1 MRLLVDIG
9 NSTTVMAI
17 AKADGSIES
26 TWRFKTQKNGTE
38 YFFRNEIIAGLTPRN
53 ISPSQIEAVVVSSVV
68 PEVKE
73 ELSEA
78 MLSVTGKAP
87 HFFSV
92 TDAQR
97 VIGID
102 VEAPTQLGID
112 RVADAIGAVACFG
125 APAIVLDLGT
135 ATTVGVVDEKKC
147 FKGGMIIPG
156 VKTSLSAL
164 TSRASQL
171 PTINI
176 EKPKSIIGR
185 NTVECMQSGIIHGT
199 AAMIDGIITEI
210 LPKFTNK
217 EDVHIV
223 ATGGMAKR
231 IMPHCKHRIAIE
243 PHLQFKGIFH
253 ATKEL

>member
-38 YFFRNEIIAGLTPRN
+38 YFFRKEIIDGLTPRN

-73 ELSEA
+73 EFSEA
-78 MLSVTGKAP
+78 MTSVTGKLP
-87 HFFSV
+87 HFFSIK
-92 TDAQR
+92 DAQR

-102 VEAPTQLGID
+102 VEAPTQLGND
-112 RVADAIGAVACFG
+112 RVADAIGAVACYG
-125 APAIVLDLGT
+125 APVIVFDLGT
-135 ATTVGVVDEKKC
+135 ATTVGVVNEQKC

-185 NTVECMQSGIIHGT
+185 NTIECMQSGIIHGT

-210 LPKFTNK
+210 LTQFTSK
-217 EDVHIV
+217 DVHIV
-223 ATGGMAKR
+223 ATGGMSKQ
-231 IMPHCKHRIAIE
+231 IMPHCKHSIAIE

>member
-38 YFFRNEIIAGLTPRN
+38 YFFRNEIIGGLTPRS
-53 ISPSQIEAVVVSSVV
+53 ITPSQIEAVVVSSVV

-78 MLSVTGKAP
+78 VISVIGKAP
-87 HFFSV
+87 HFFCV
-92 TDAQR
+92 HDAKR
-97 VIGID
+97 VINID
-102 VEAPTQLGID
+102 VESPTQLGND
-112 RVADAIGAVACFG
+112 RVADAIGAVACYG
-125 APAIVLDLGT
+125 APVIVFDLGT
-135 ATTVGVVDEKKC
+135 ATTVGVVNEDKC
-147 FKGGMIIPG
+147 FIGGMIIPG

-164 TSRASQL
+164 TTRASQL

-176 EKPKSIIGR
+176 EKPKHIIGR
-185 NTVECMQSGIIHGT
+185 NTIECMQSGIIHGT
-199 AAMIDGIITEI
+199 AAMIDGIISDI
-210 LPKFTNK
+210 LPSFGNQPVK
-217 EDVHIV
+217 IV
-223 ATGGMAKR
+223 ATGGMSKQ
-231 IMPHCKHRIAIE
+231 IMPHCKHEIAVE

>member
-38 YFFRNEIIAGLTPRN
+38 YFFRNEIIGGLTPRS
-53 ISPSQIEAVVVSSVV
+53 ITPSQIEAVVVSSVV

-78 MLSVTGKAP
+78 VISVIGKAP

-92 TDAQR
+92 HDAKR
-97 VIGID
+97 VINID
-102 VEAPTQLGID
+102 VESPTQLGND
-112 RVADAIGAVACFG
+112 RVADAIGAVACYG
-125 APAIVLDLGT
+125 APVIVFDLGT
-135 ATTVGVVDEKKC
+135 ATTVGVVNEDKC
-147 FKGGMIIPG
+147 FIGGMIIPG

-164 TSRASQL
+164 TTRASQL

-176 EKPKSIIGR
+176 EKPKHIIGR
-185 NTVECMQSGIIHGT
+185 NTIECMS
-199 AAMIDGIITEI
+199 DI
-210 LPKFTNK
+210 LPSFGNQPVK
-217 EDVHIV
+217 IV
-223 ATGGMAKR
+223 ATGGMSKQ
-231 IMPHCKHRIAIE
+231 IMPHCKHEIAIE